1 MPIAKITRVGLLTVF
16 LASIWS
22 LAGVAGDG
30 VYSLRGKRAI
40 SDLSEMP
47 VQAGILLPLNGTLDR
62 SYRGQ
67 PPQVPH
73 KVKAKRISLKKN
85 QCLEC
90 HGDEN
95 YQEIGTT
102 KVHDS
107 HFFNRAGEQLGRVS
121 TRFYFCNQCHVE
133 QANKTPLVANSF
145 ATSSVMKVKRTH
157 RNDVLSLRGARRIDD
172 SSSTPD
178 LSGII
183 LPIKGVHDRSYKG
196 QPPLIPHKVK
206 AKRISLKKN
215 QCLSCHSELNHE
227 EIGATQVHKSHFVNR
242 AGERLGKVSTRFYF
256 CTQCH
261 AQQAD
266 RAPLVANR
274 FRTEQRK

>member
-1 MPIAKITRVGLLTVF
+1 MQSAKYMGVLLVTLLVVGVSAPF
-16 LASIWS
+16 VLAD
-22 LAGVAGDG
+22 DG

-40 SDLSEMP
+40 SDLSDEP
-47 VQAGILLPLNGTLDR
+47 IRAGVLLPLKGTLDR

-95 YQEIGTT
+95 YQLIGTT

-107 HFFNRAGEQLGRVS
+107 HFVNRDGKRLGHVS
-121 TRFYFCNQCHVE
+121 TRFYFCTQCHVQ
-133 QANKTPLVANSF
+133 QANKTPLVANNF
-145 ATSSVMKVKRTH
+145 ASSKVLKIKSTH
-157 RNDVLSLRGARRIDD
+157 ENDVFSLRGAKRIDD
-172 SSSTPD
+172 MSSTPD
-178 LSGII
+178 LSGVI
-183 LPIKGVHDRSYKG
+183 LPIKGVHARSYKG
-196 QPPLIPHKVK
+196 QPPMIPHRVK
-206 AKRISLKKN
+206 TKRISLKKN
-215 QCLSCHSELNHE
+215 QCLECHSELNYK

-242 AGERLGKVSTRFYF
+242 AGKRLGQISTRFYF

-261 AQQAD
+261 AQQAN

-274 FRTEQRK
+274 FRRNH